1 MSLES
6 ATTIVSTH
14 RSLLTERCE
23 RDWAWPP
30 PLCCS
35 LSHSSLSL
43 STWTELLGAST
54 AGIMGE
60 ITCSTLVTY
69 PCLTQKK
76 YWTSALPHTHTHIQ
90 IHTLNSTW
98 AGCFLGLNISFI
110 SATFCGNLWIDY
122 MGLWSPCRIIRRFLG
137 GLNKI
142 MSLWQGEE
150 ASLRKIKMTQMN
162 MHCIINDWSLGFNQ
176 FLNHFL
182 FTDTQICLI

>member
-23 RDWAWPP
+23 RDWAWSP
-30 PLCCS
+30 PLCSSLS

-54 AGIMGE
+54 AWIMGE
-60 ITCSTLVTY
+60 ITCSTLVAY
-69 PCLTQKK
+69 PCLTQRK
-76 YWTSALPHTHTHIQ
+76 YWTSAVPHTHAHIQ

-98 AGCFLGLNISFI
+98 VVCFFGLNISFI
-110 SATFCGNLWIDY
+110 SVTFCGNSWIDD
-122 MGLWSPCRIIRRFLG
+122 MGLWSSCRIIRRFLG

-150 ASLRKIKMTQMN
+150 ASLRKIKMTQMK
-162 MHCIINDWSLGFNQ
+162 MHWVHS
-176 FLNHFL
+176 
-182 FTDTQICLI
+182 TQSKY